1 MRTTRLTAA
10 MVAAAVVSGTLALA
24 SPASA
29 DPTPAGTFRQLVGVG
44 SDTTQDVLNAL
55 AGDIVNGKSYADT
68 AVKAGDAGIAS
79 YDAFVPGAATS
90 TIQTRS
96 GGPTFL
102 RPNGSGP
109 GRAALSMS
117 LTGDKFPNATGVAV
131 KGQVDF
137 ARSSGGPSTSGNTL
151 TYIPFARDA
160 VGVAVRGSALDTLTV
175 DQLHDIYTSGDT
187 RLKVLKGQTLHAVL
201 PQAGSG
207 TRKFFLAAIGL
218 TETTVS
224 SEIPTVQENQANA
237 ALTEDGALVPFSVGS
252 WIAQNNGIAPDYS
265 KTAVAA
271 GAHLASVQLP
281 GDTGDTNPVTTV
293 NGKLTPVAGYFENA
307 TFGRDVYNVVPS
319 RAIDPSSVFFDKALY
334 DVFVTSGTH
343 EAALATDT
351 AEKVIAD
358 FGFLNEPYN
367 GSVNPA
373 KHAKLGGLEVSG
385 IDTATPSAPALRVT
399 PGDANLKLTW
409 GAPTPAPALPVTDYR
424 VTLTGSDGAVV
435 AVKDVPATTLTYSFT
450 GLANGTYTASVSAAN
465 LNGSGNAASWTG
477 AVKYTSA
484 VKATAATTAYG
495 KTPKVAVTVTGSHGV
510 VPSGKVTVKDG
521 STTLGTGTLDSSGK
535 VTIGLSN
542 HLKVATHTLTVSY
555 GGSTKLNASVTTAKL
570 TITKATPSVSS
581 TAPASISHTG
591 RAKVGVR
598 VTATGTTPTGTVRV
612 YEGSRVIATGTL
624 SGGKVTITLPKLS
637 RGKHTL
643 HVFYAGSTTVNSK
656 NGANFTIKST

>member
-358 FGFLNEPYN
+358 FGFLNESYN

-510 VPSGKVTVKDG
+510 VPSGKVTVRDG
-521 STTLGTGTLDSSGK
+521 AATLGTGTLDSSGK

>member
-343 EAALATDT
+343 EAGLATDT

-358 FGFLNEPYN
+358 FGFLNESYN

-510 VPSGKVTVKDG
+510 VPSGKVTVRDG
-521 STTLGTGTLDSSGK
+521 AATLGTGTLDSSGK

-542 HLKVATHTLTVSY
+542 HLKVAAHTLTVSY

>member
-10 MVAAAVVSGTLALA
+10 MVAAAVVSGTLALT

-55 AGDIVNGKSYADT
+55 AGDIVNGKSYAAT
-68 AVKAGDAGIAS
+68 AVKAGNAGIAS
-79 YDAFVPGAATS
+79 YDAFAPDGAAA

-96 GGPTFL
+96 GGPAFQ

-117 LTGDKFPNATGVAV
+117 LTGDKFPNSDGVAI

-137 ARSSGGPSTSGNTL
+137 ARSSGGPSTSGTTL

-175 DQLHDIYTSGDT
+175 DQLHDIYTAGDT
-187 RLKVLKGQTLHAVL
+187 RLKVLNGQTLHAVL

-237 ALTEDGALVPFSVGS
+237 ALTQDGALVPFSVGS

-265 KTAVAA
+265 KAAVAA
-271 GAHLASVQLP
+271 GAHLAAVQLP
-281 GDTGDTNPVTTV
+281 GDTGVSSPVTTV

-319 RAIDPSSVFFDKALY
+319 RAIDPASIFFDKALY
-334 DVFVTSGTH
+334 DVFVTSGSH
-343 EAALATDT
+343 EAGLATDT

-358 FGFLNEPYN
+358 FGFLNESYN

-373 KHAKLGGLEVSG
+373 RHAKLGGLEVSG
-385 IDTATPSAPALRVT
+385 VDVNTPAKPALKAT
-399 PGDANLKLTW
+399 TGDASLKLTW
-409 GAPTPAPALPVTDYR
+409 TAPTPAPALRVTDYR

-435 AVKDVPATTLTYSFT
+435 AVKDVPATTTSYSFS
-450 GLANGTYTASVSAAN
+450 GLAVGTYTASVSAAN
-465 LNGSGNAASWTG
+465 LNGTGPAATWTG
-477 AVKYTSA
+477 AVKYTSS

-495 KTPKVAVTVTGSHGV
+495 KTPKVSVAVTGSHGV

-521 STTLGTGTLDSSGK
+521 TTTLGTGTLDSSGR
-535 VTIGLSN
+535 VGISLST
-542 HLKVATHTLTVSY
+542 HLKVATHTLSVSF
-555 GGSTKLNASVTTAKL
+555 GGSTRLNTASTTVKL
-570 TITKATPSVSS
+570 TITKATPSVAT
-581 TAPASISHTG
+581 TAPASISHNSG
-591 RAKVGVR
+591 AKVGVK

-612 YEGSRVIATGTL
+612 YEGSHVIATGTL
-624 SGGKVTITLPKLS
+624 SGGKVTLTLPKLKA
-637 RGKHTL
+637 GKHTM
-643 HVFYAGSTTVNSK
+643 HVWYLGSSTVNSR

>member
-117 LTGDKFPNATGVAV
+117 LTGDKFPNATGVSV

-160 VGVAVRGSALDTLTV
+160 VGVAVRGAALDTLTV

-265 KTAVAA
+265 KTAIAA

-358 FGFLNEPYN
+358 FGFLNESYN

-385 IDTATPSAPALRVT
+385 IDTATPSAPALKAT
-399 PGDANLKLTW
+399 PGDASLKLTW
-409 GAPTPAPALPVTDYR
+409 TAPTPAPALPVTDYR

-435 AVKDVPATTLTYSFT
+435 AVKDVPATTTSYSFT
-450 GLANGTYTASVSAAN
+450 GLALGTYTASVSAAN

-484 VKATAATTAYG
+484 VKAAAATTAYG
-495 KTPKVAVTVTGSHGV
+495 KTPKVAVAVTGSHGV

-521 STTLGTGTLDSSGK
+521 TTTLGTGTLDSSGK

-542 HLKVATHTLTVSY
+542 HLKVATHTLSVSY
-555 GGSTKLNASVTTAKL
+555 GGSTKLNASATTVKL
-570 TITKATPSVSS
+570 TITKATPSVGT
-581 TAPASISHTG
+581 TAPASVSHTG
-591 RAKVGVR
+591 RAKVGVK

-637 RGKHTL
+637 RGKHTM
-643 HVFYAGSTTVNSK
+643 HVYYTGSTTVNSK